1 MLGYIIY
8 GEGPKRPALD
18 ELTVAGGNFIALR
31 MGLENRPN
39 GPLALY
45 RARQGA
51 RMLRE
56 AGVRS
61 AIFPVDFPYTALFI
75 RQGILPVDTLPLRRA
90 MAAPLTR
97 RRLEAAGFQ
106 PTQAVVAVSG
116 ERAVREVTECAKA
129 LALSYRYV
137 LLSVR
142 TGGEDFARSLRRE
155 YGISLLLRP
164 SPDQL
169 DRADALVLF
178 DPRPDLALD
187 NPILYTLYPGGE
199 AGRGRL
205 SLCLPASLGAQ
216 VEANCDPEQLAAA
229 LYAAGG
235 VPLEAF
241 LAETAC
247 SSSAP
252 LTAIERSH
260 L

>member
-1 MLGYIIY
+1 MLGYIVY
-8 GEGPKRPALD
+8 GDGPKRP
-18 ELTVAGGNFIALR
+18 ELGERQLPGGTFVTLR
-31 MGLENRPN
+31 MGLSAHPR
-39 GPLALY
+39 GPLALA

-51 RMLRE
+51 RRLRE

-61 AIFPVDFPYTALFI
+61 AVFPVDFPYTALFI
-75 RQGILPVDTLPLRRA
+75 RQGVSPVDTLPLRRA
-90 MAAPLTR
+90 LAAPLTR
-97 RRLEAAGFQ
+97 RRLEGLALA
-106 PTQAVVAVSG
+106 PTKAVVAVSG
-116 ERAVREVTECAKA
+116 ERASREVTETAKA

>member
-142 TGGEDFARSLRRE
+142 GGEIFARDLRRE
-155 YGISLLLRP
+155 YGISLLLEP

-169 DRADALVLF
+169 DRADALVMF
-178 DPRPDLALD
+178 SQRGDLARN

-205 SLCLPASLGAQ
+205 PLALPEGIRDQ
-216 VEANCDPEQLAAA
+216 VEANCDFEQLAAA
-229 LYAAGG
+229 LYATGG
-235 VPLEAF
+235 LPLES
-241 LAETAC
+241 L
-247 SSSAP
+247 
-252 LTAIERSH
+252 LGG
-260 L
+260 

>member
-97 RRLEAAGFQ
+97 RRLESAGFQ

-142 TGGEDFARSLRRE
+142 GGEIFARDLRRE
-155 YGISLLLRP
+155 YGISLLLEP

-169 DRADALVLF
+169 DRADALVMF
-178 DPRPDLALD
+178 APRQDLKLD

-205 SLCLPASLGAQ
+205 PLCLPA
-216 VEANCDPEQLAAA
+216 EAAVQTETNCDREQLTAA
-229 LYAAGG
+229 LYAMGAI
-235 VPLEAF
+235 PLETL
-241 LAETAC
+241 LAEI
-247 SSSAP
+247 P
-252 LTAIERSH
+252 G
-260 L
+260 

>member
-1 MLGYIIY
+1 
-8 GEGPKRPALD
+8 
-18 ELTVAGGNFIALR
+18 
-31 MGLENRPN
+31 
-39 GPLALY
+39 
-45 RARQGA
+45 
-51 RMLRE
+51 
-56 AGVRS
+56 
-61 AIFPVDFPYTALFI
+61 
-75 RQGILPVDTLPLRRA
+75 
-90 MAAPLTR
+90 MA
-97 RRLEAAGFQ
+97 

-116 ERAVREVTECAKA
+116 ERASREVTETAKA

>member
-1 MLGYIIY
+1 MLGYIQY
-8 GEGPKRPALD
+8 GEGPRRP
-18 ELTVAGGNFIALR
+18 ELGERQLSGGNFVTLG
-31 MGLENRPN
+31 MGLQAHPN

-61 AIFPVDFPYTALFI
+61 AVFPVDFPYTALFI

-90 MAAPLTR
+90 LAAPLTR
-97 RRLEAAGFQ
+97 RRLEAEGFL
-106 PTQAVVAVSG
+106 PTQAVVAVLG
-116 ERAVREVTECAKA
+116 ERPVREVTECAKA

-142 TGGEDFARSLRRE
+142 GGEEFAKSLRRE
-155 YGISLLLRP
+155 YGISLLLEP

-169 DRADALVLF
+169 NRADALVMF
-178 DPRPDLALD
+178 SPRGGLTLD

-205 SLCLPASLGAQ
+205 PLCLPAA
-216 VEANCDPEQLAAA
+216 VEERTETNCDKEQLAAA
-229 LYAAGG
+229 LYAMGALS
-235 VPLEAF
+235 LETL
-241 LAETAC
+241 LAEI
-247 SSSAP
+247 P
-252 LTAIERSH
+252 G
-260 L
+260 